1 MFADPPKNRRMTPW
15 EEEQEREDAKIWKRP
30 RRSFIFDPPF
40 YPYTIPEPLVN
51 FNLGFKDK

>member
-1 MFADPPKNRRMTPW
+1 MTPW

-30 RRSFIFDPPF
+30 RRSFIFDTPF